1 MANEENLKPFE
12 KGNTFGKGRP
22 KGSKNRSTIAKKWL
36 NAMTTGINP
45 ETGEE
50 ESMTL
55 EDRMTLAQV
64 SKAISTKDTAAYK
77 AVLDSAH
84 GQPKET
90 VDVNADVP
98 SINFRELFN
107 FEK

>member
-1 MANEENLKPFE
+1 LKLFE

-22 KGSKNRSTIAKKWL
+22 KGAKNRSTIAKKWL
-36 NAMTTGINP
+36 SVITKGINP

-50 ESMTL
+50 EDMTL

-64 SKAISTKDTAAYK
+64 SKAISLKDTAAYK

-84 GQPKET
+84 GQAKET

-107 FEK
+107 FDK